1 MAVDGEESQVT
12 ERHGIHMKKLGV
24 IGGLGPMATA
34 YFLQLITQMSDA
46 ETDQE
51 HMEILL
57 HSNPRI
63 PDRTRFIL
71 GQSEEDPLPQMV
83 EIGIDLRS
91 QGAEMIAVPC
101 VTAHYFR
108 KRLERE
114 IGIPILDAIRETALS
129 LRAAGIRRAGIM
141 GTDGTIESGLF
152 QRALAEEG
160 ITSVLPDRS
169 GQQAVMDIIYKEVKA
184 GRPVDVLAESIE
196 LWSTEAIKQCVIAG
210 LGFTFLPRAAVAREL
225 ADAGAQ
231 TVILACTE
239 LSLVKRDFELGD
251 GFLDVMEVLARKAV
265 LTCGRLNP
273 RYECLLGVAS
283 ASGERPV

>member
-71 GQSEEDPLPQMV
+71 GQSEEDPLPQMIEV
-83 EIGIDLRS
+83 GIDLRS
-91 QGAEMIAVPC
+91 QGAEVIAIPC
-101 VTAHYFR
+101 VTAHYFQ

-114 IGIPILDAIRETALS
+114 IGIPILDAIRETVLC
-129 LRAAGIRRAGIM
+129 LRAYVRA
-141 GTDGTIESGLF
+141 
-152 QRALAEEG
+152 
-160 ITSVLPDRS
+160 P
-169 GQQAVMDIIYKEVKA
+169 
-184 GRPVDVLAESIE
+184 
-196 LWSTEAIKQCVIAG
+196 
-210 LGFTFLPRAAVAREL
+210 
-225 ADAGAQ
+225 
-231 TVILACTE
+231 
-239 LSLVKRDFELGD
+239 
-251 GFLDVMEVLARKAV
+251 
-265 LTCGRLNP
+265 
-273 RYECLLGVAS
+273 
-283 ASGERPV
+283 